1 MTAPALLV
9 AWTLLSFGADALA
22 IDVEG
27 RNADAASA
35 AIVAKPAFPLKVG
48 ASNRYL
54 VDRNDRPFLIV
65 GDSPQNII
73 GKLSEAEAAAYIA
86 NRAAYGINAL
96 WINLLCNEALGCSS
110 DGATPDGIVPFVVAN
125 DLTTPNPAFFQRA
138 ESIIRHAEDLGMV
151 VILDPI
157 ETIGWLRTLHV
168 NGVAN
173 AYRYGRY
180 LGERY
185 RDVPNIVWMHGND
198 FQSWQDSDDDA
209 LVRAV
214 ARGIR
219 DTDPNHLQTVELNF
233 LTSGSLDDP
242 SWQSLVDLSA
252 AYTYF
257 PTYAQV
263 LSEYNRANHKPVF
276 LAEANYEFEHN
287 AETDGGTAKTLRKQE
302 YWTMLSGATGQLY
315 GSRAWR
321 FDKGWEADLDTRGVV
336 ELGYMSK
343 LFAHRRWY
351 DLVPDQTHTVA
362 TSGYDA
368 LSEHVGR
375 LAAYLGSYRVQPAVQ
390 RLFSRF
396 KRYTHFGSIATN
408 TYAPTA
414 RTADGSL
421 VVSYLPKNRP
431 ITIDMSKLAAPATA
445 RWYDPTS
452 ATYRPAAKSPL
463 ANTGVREFS
472 PPGVNSAGDDDW
484 VLVIET
490 NPEKD

>member
-1 MTAPALLV
+1 M
-9 AWTLLSFGADALA
+9 
-22 IDVEG
+22 
-27 RNADAASA
+27 
-35 AIVAKPAFPLKVG
+35 
-48 ASNRYL
+48 
-54 VDRNDRPFLIV
+54 
-65 GDSPQNII
+65 
-73 GKLSEAEAAAYIA
+73 SEAEAAAYIA

-96 WINLLCNEALGCSS
+96 WINLLCNDTIGRDARRHCSVRRNERS
-110 DGATPDGIVPFVVAN
+110 HNTESG
-125 DLTTPNPAFFQRA
+125 LFQRA

-157 ETIGWLRTLHV
+157 ETVGWLRTLRI

-173 AYRYGRY
+173 AYRY
-180 LGERY
+180 GERY
-185 RDVPNIVWMHGND
+185 RDVPNIVWMYGND

-214 ARGIR
+214 ARGVR

-287 AETDGGTAKTLRKQE
+287 AETDGGTTKILRKQE

-321 FDKGWEADLDTRGVV
+321 FDKGWEADLHTRGAV

-343 LFAHRRWY
+343 LFAHRGGTISFPTRRI
-351 DLVPDQTHTVA
+351 PSQQAA
-362 TSGYDA
+362 TTRFLNMSGG
-368 LSEHVGR
+368 LLLIS
-375 LAAYLGSYRVQPAVQ
+375 AATEFTQRSKGSSPGSSG
-390 RLFSRF
+390 SRILD
-396 KRYTHFGSIATN
+396 R
-408 TYAPTA
+408 
-414 RTADGSL
+414 
-421 VVSYLPKNRP
+421 
-431 ITIDMSKLAAPATA
+431 
-445 RWYDPTS
+445 
-452 ATYRPAAKSPL
+452 
-463 ANTGVREFS
+463 
-472 PPGVNSAGDDDW
+472 
-484 VLVIET
+484 
-490 NPEKD
+490 